1 MQTTTPSIT
10 TKRLNSLIIYIYI
23 KNALMTTCLILLI
36 SVLDAMQQ
44 RVNTADDYSRICRKV
59 AFLYNWYRFF
69 NNCTAKLHG
78 KMI

>member
-1 MQTTTPSIT
+1 MQTTTPYHNKKIEFT
-10 TKRLNSLIIYIYI
+10 HYIYI

>member
-1 MQTTTPSIT
+1 MQTTTPYHNKKIEF
-10 TKRLNSLIIYIYI
+10 IIIYI

-69 NNCTAKLHG
+69 NNNNCTAKSYME
-78 KMI
+78 K